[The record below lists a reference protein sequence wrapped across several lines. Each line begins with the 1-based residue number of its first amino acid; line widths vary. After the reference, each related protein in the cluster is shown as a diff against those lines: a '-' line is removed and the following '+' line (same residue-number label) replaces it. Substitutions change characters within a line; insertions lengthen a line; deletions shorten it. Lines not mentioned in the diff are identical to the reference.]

1 VLQRSGQVAAVAALK
16 SSTPAQ
22 KGKRDVLTRR
32 LFEDMNARI
41 FEGKLPC
48 DLEIRWN
55 ARLNTTAGIT
65 VFQVLLCITVLL
77 YCVPDYYCITD
88 CHCITVFL

>member
-32 LFEDMNARI
+32 LFEDMNSRI
-41 FEGKLPC
+41 FEGKLPY

-65 VFQVLLCITVLL
+65 VFQVLLYYWI
-77 YCVPDYYCITD
+77 PDYYCISD
-88 CHCITVFL
+88 YCCITVFL